1 MSASEKYGETE
12 RLEIK
17 LNKMELV
24 KLQSSEIR
32 KIARGELVYIDHPEK
47 GIMYADYENIF
58 INAIELSEED
68 KLRLQ

>member
-1 MSASEKYGETE
+1 
-12 RLEIK
+12 
-17 LNKMELV
+17 MELV

-58 INAIELSEED
+58 INAIELSEEE
-68 KLRLQ
+68 KLLVKQK

>member
-1 MSASEKYGETE
+1 MDIGM
-12 RLEIK
+12 
-17 LNKMELV
+17 NLV
-24 KLQSSEIR
+24 KLNSAELQKLS
-32 KIARGELVYIDHPEK
+32 KGELIYIQHPEK

>member
-1 MSASEKYGETE
+1 
-12 RLEIK
+12 
-17 LNKMELV
+17 MEVV
-24 KLQSSEIR
+24 KLQSSEIQ

-47 GIMYADYENIF
+47 GIMYADYKNIF